1 MWLSVVQC
9 EVLLS
14 QSMRFFGK
22 REQANL
28 AIQLA
33 QPLTVPLGLFE
44 LPEQEYCTSAE
55 NALKFL
61 EPEATPG
68 LLVCI
73 QCCVAW
79 CGGWDFRE

>member
-1 MWLSVVQC
+1 MCLSVVQC

-55 NALKFL
+55 TLLNFWNLKPHRAYWCVSSVVL
-61 EPEATPG
+61 PG
-68 LLVCI
+68 VVDGI
-73 QCCVAW
+73 
-79 CGGWDFRE
+79 